1 MWISTWWNLRGGD
14 EERKKKKKKTGRLG
28 AQDQRLG
35 AACSADGFAFRW
47 VGAQAARSR
56 RPGAHW
62 TEIKE
67 KARPFSL
74 ISTMFVSL
82 FLLSHSSLPPHD
94 FHQPFT
100 IFSLKSSIN
109 PSSSSYSSSISF
121 LEALSLFSFRE
132 RNGGGRR
139 PKSSIKFLLSFAT
152 QGNSLSSNLHL
163 FHGYG
168 RFFLED

>member
-1 MWISTWWNLRGGD
+1 MKR
-14 EERKKKKKKTGRLG
+14 EKKKKEDW
-28 AQDQRLG
+28 AP
-35 AACSADGFAFRW
+35 
-47 VGAQAARSR
+47 R
-56 RPGAHW
+56 RP
-62 TEIKE
+62 
-67 KARPFSL
+67 RPAPRRCLLCGWVCFQVGGRPGGQVAAPRRPLDGNKGESSTLLPHFHHVSL
-74 ISTMFVSL
+74 SL